1 MARMGPPWPGVPRYR
16 ATWVRFVAVVGC
28 LAGAAVAVLIL
39 AAVAAVRGNLIR
51 QADLRLQM
59 AAASLGS
66 RAVLPGLNPGPM
78 MADQDS
84 RGLRVEILG
93 PAGQGLMPAGWGTAG
108 GPPGPAVP
116 VRPAWLSAHAGRL
129 ITLPARSGGQSWRVI
144 VRPVHYRAQRILY
157 VYGAND
163 FTLILTSRTGPGL
176 PAVLVVG
183 VDLTSI
189 SRTAGRLALAG
200 LAACLVVALAVAG
213 LAAALIRG
221 SIRRSLTAVLR
232 RAGPAPA
239 PRAGPGQA
247 SDPGQASEPGPRTG
261 PGPQADPG
269 AAARDRA
276 EQLRR
281 SLAGSATELRRIEG
295 EAARM
300 AATVDALEAGVAA
313 PGPDTARTGE
323 EDAQN

>member
-1 MARMGPPWPGVPRYR
+1 
-16 ATWVRFVAVVGC
+16 VRFVAVVGC
-28 LAGAAVAVLIL
+28 LAGAAMAVLIL
-39 AAVAAVRGNLIR
+39 AAVAAVRANLIR
-51 QADLRLQM
+51 QADLRLQI

-66 RAVLPGLNPGPM
+66 RAVLSGLNPGP
-78 MADQDS
+78 AAQDS
-84 RGLRVEILG
+84 RGLRVEVLG
-93 PAGQGLMPAGWGTAG
+93 AAGQGLMPVGWGTAG

-116 VRPAWLSAHAGRL
+116 LRPAWLSAHAGRL

-144 VRPVHYRAQRILY
+144 VRPVHYRARRILY
-157 VYGAND
+157 TYGAND
-163 FTLILTSRTGPGL
+163 FTLTLTSRTGTGR

-183 VDLTSI
+183 VDLTGI
-189 SRTAGRLALAG
+189 SRTTGRLALAG
-200 LAACLVVALAVAG
+200 LAACVLVALAVAG

-232 RAGPAPA
+232 RAAPPAPG
-239 PRAGPGQA
+239 AG
-247 SDPGQASEPGPRTG
+247 
-261 PGPQADPG
+261 PG

-281 SLAGSATELRRIEG
+281 SLAGSAAELRGPLNVISGFAGSYRRHGTPAAGDDGHMMRRIEV

-300 AATVDALEAGVAA
+300 AAAVDALEAGVTA

-323 EDAQN
+323 NDDQD